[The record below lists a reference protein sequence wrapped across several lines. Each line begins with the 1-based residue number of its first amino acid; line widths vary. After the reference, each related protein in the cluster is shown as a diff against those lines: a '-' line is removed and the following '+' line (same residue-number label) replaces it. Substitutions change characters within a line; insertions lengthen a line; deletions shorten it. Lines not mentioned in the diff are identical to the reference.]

1 MCNSKEIAIF
11 GNGPGSISSADALT
25 NSGHRVTRIVPD
37 TPQGNSRSIYSTS
50 TGIYRDVMDT
60 YCPPE
65 YRKPLPTMR
74 IYTVNGTDFSV
85 ETGTDYFM
93 VNYPKL
99 TEDANARLNGKE
111 SITVESYSSNELRH
125 VKVRENQNGVEVTI
139 DGGRRQFDAAIDST
153 GAGRSIM
160 AHVAPEVA
168 KRDKIAEYVYAGQYP
183 GTLAQDEMILVWD
196 KTGATSWINPSIYT
210 GPNGEPLLDIVYS
223 AWGWESFFPQ
233 FLNEADTRLRHLVDF
248 AETIP
253 GLQLIDNHPIEL
265 TAGKILSE
273 GLYKPDTQHVYAVGE
288 AAGVAK
294 PKSGESFNRTL
305 LSGVVTA
312 EAIDQNHTPLQ
323 VHDRLKQ
330 FWPNDYQFL
339 AFTLARLR
347 EQHTGNTSK
356 LMDTMGNWFKNGS
369 VDQEFIKQ
377 MEDYIIKG
385 SISPA
390 LLQRFVTNPV
400 FLQTVVHTML
410 TYARIKVFGM
420 SSFPRKW
427 TLGNVPQQ
435 APAYSS

>member
-1 MCNSKEIAIF
+1 MCNSKEIAVF
-11 GNGPGSISSADALT
+11 GNGPGSISTADTLT

-37 TPQGNSRSIYSTS
+37 ASSHENRSIYTTS
-50 TGIYRDVMDT
+50 TGIYHEVMGT
-60 YCPPE
+60 FCPHE

-85 ETGTDYFM
+85 ETGSEYFM
-93 VNYPKL
+93 VNYPQL
-99 TEDANARLNGKE
+99 TEDFNTKLNGKE
-111 SITVESYSSNELRH
+111 GITVESYSSQELRH
-125 VKVRENQNGVEVTI
+125 VKVRENQTGVEVTI
-139 DGGRRQFDAAIDST
+139 DGGTKQFDAAIDST

-160 AHVAPEVA
+160 AHITPEVA

-183 GTLAQDEMILVWD
+183 GTLANDEMILVWD

-210 GPNGEPLLDIVYS
+210 GPQGEPLLDIVYS

-233 FLNEADTRLRHLVDF
+233 FLNEADHRLSHLVEF

-253 GLQLIDNHPIEL
+253 GLQLFDNQPIEL

-273 GLYKPDTQHVYAVGE
+273 GLYKPETQHVYAVGE

-294 PKSGESFNRTL
+294 PKSGESFNRTIL
-305 LSGVVTA
+305 NGVVTA
-312 EAIDQNHTPLQ
+312 EAIDQNQTPLQ
-323 VHDRLKQ
+323 VYDRLKKI
-330 FWPNDYQFL
+330 WPNDHHFL
-339 AFTLARLR
+339 AFTLTRLR
-347 EQHTGNTSK
+347 EQHAGNTAK
-356 LMDTMGNWFKNGS
+356 LMDTMVSWFKNGS
-369 VDQEFIKQ
+369 VDQNFIKQ

-410 TYARIKVFGM
+410 THARIRVFGM

-427 TLGNVPQQ
+427 TLGNVPKQ
-435 APAYSS
+435 APSYSM